1 MPDRL
6 ENAGATR
13 LSNPE
18 FGGDVVQESETLR
31 PHPLLAEFPVVVSTA
46 VRWGEMDPF
55 EHVNNVHFFRYL
67 EVARIAY
74 FDAIDF
80 RGGQRVG
87 PILGSTGC
95 RFRRPLRYPDSLQI
109 GVRVS
114 EVQDDRFTHEYL
126 LISETLD
133 EVAAVGEGLI
143 VSYDY
148 RSSTKTPLPPSVRK
162 KIQDLEARKRPSP
175 G

>member
-1 MPDRL
+1 M
-6 ENAGATR
+6 
-13 LSNPE
+13 
-18 FGGDVVQESETLR
+18 VQEVETLR
-31 PHPLLAEFPVVVSTA
+31 PHKLLAEFPVVVSTA

-55 EHVNNVHFFRYL
+55 NHVNNVHFFRYL
-67 EVARIAY
+67 EVARFAY

-80 RGGQRVG
+80 REGQHVG
-87 PILGSTGC
+87 PILGSTAC
-95 RFRRPLRYPDSLQI
+95 KFRRPLRYPDSLQI

-114 EVQDDRFTHEYL
+114 EIQDDRFTHEYL
-126 LISETLD
+126 LISENLD

-148 RSSTKTPLPPSVRK
+148 QKSTKTPLPSSVRE
-162 KIQDLEARKRPSP
+162 KIQDLEARKRLSP